1 MDYHAFFENLQSR
14 YHLEELLL
22 HIYHHQEDFDTL
34 FNMAFEAD
42 NKKAWRVLWAV
53 EKISQRNPEWFDQD
67 KLDRITKMVLTTK
80 HQGMHRIGL
89 SILNSFPAP
98 DPINVDMLN
107 SLYDWMLSP
116 AFSIGVQSLAM
127 KLLYKYALTDEDLL
141 REFII
146 TIDQADESEYTAA
159 FVSSRRNILKYYT
172 KRIK

>member
-89 SILNSFPAP
+89 SILNSFPVP

-107 SLYDWMLSP
+107 TLYDWMLSP
-116 AFSIGVQSLAM
+116 TFSIGVQSLAM

-172 KRIK
+172 KRVK